1 MANTHFGFQNIP
13 EAEKEKRVAA
23 VFDSVADRYDL
34 MNDLM
39 SGGIHRLWKMQT
51 IRHANVQAGEKVLDV
66 AGGTG
71 DLARA
76 FFKKAGDSGEVWLT
90 DINFEMLQRGRD
102 RLLNEGI
109 VLPTAQCDAENLPF
123 LSDYFDCVTV
133 SFGLRNMTHK
143 EVALKEMHRVLKTR
157 GRLLVLEFSKIT
169 PALAP
174 FYDFY
179 SIKIIP
185 KIGKLV
191 ANDFESYQ
199 YLSESIRMHPDQE
212 SLKTM
217 MESAG
222 FSSVSYHNMTFGV
235 VALHIGIK

>member
-109 VLPTAQCDAENLPF
+109 VLPSAQCDAENLPF

-143 EVALKEMHRVLKTR
+143 EVALKEMHRVLKTG

-179 SIKIIP
+179 SFKIIP

-222 FSSVSYHNMTFGV
+222 FARVSYHNMTFGV

>member
-179 SIKIIP
+179 SFKIIP

>member
-39 SGGIHRLWKMQT
+39 SGGIHRLWKMET
-51 IRHANVQAGEKVLDV
+51 IRRANVQAGEKVLDV

-109 VLPTAQCDAENLPF
+109 ALPTAECDAENLPF
-123 LSDYFDCVTV
+123 ADDYFDCVTV

-143 EVALKEMHRVLKTR
+143 EIALKEMCRVLKPN

-179 SIKIIP
+179 SFKIIP
-185 KIGKLV
+185 KIGRFV
-191 ANDFESYQ
+191 ANDEASYQ

-212 SLKTM
+212 SLKAM

-222 FSSVSYHNMTFGV
+222 FAKVTFHNMTFGV

>member
-109 VLPTAQCDAENLPF
+109 VLPSAQCDAENLPF

-143 EVALKEMHRVLKTR
+143 EVALKEMHRVLKTG

-179 SIKIIP
+179 SFKIIP

-191 ANDFESYQ
+191 TNDFESYQ

>member
-109 VLPTAQCDAENLPF
+109 VLPSAQCDAENLPF

-143 EVALKEMHRVLKTR
+143 EVALKEMHRVLKTG

-179 SIKIIP
+179 SFKIIP
-185 KIGKLV
+185 KICKLV

>member
-1 MANTHFGFQNIP
+1 MHKNNFNF
-13 EAEKEKRVAA
+13 
-23 VFDSVADRYDL
+23 
-34 MNDLM
+34 
-39 SGGIHRLWKMQT
+39 SGGPGALPL
-51 IRHANVQAGEKVLDV
+51 GVLKE
-66 AGGTG
+66 
-71 DLARA
+71 L
-76 FFKKAGDSGEVWLT
+76 SQSVW
-90 DINFEMLQRGRD
+90 
-102 RLLNEGI
+102 
-109 VLPTAQCDAENLPF
+109 
-123 LSDYFDCVTV
+123 
-133 SFGLRNMTHK
+133 
-143 EVALKEMHRVLKTR
+143 ALKETGYSILGLSHRSELFLSFLKTR

-179 SIKIIP
+179 SFKIIP

>member
-143 EVALKEMHRVLKTR
+143 EVALKEMHRVLKTG

-179 SIKIIP
+179 SFKIIP

>member
-109 VLPTAQCDAENLPF
+109 VLPSAQCDAENLPF

-143 EVALKEMHRVLKTR
+143 EVALKEMHRVLKTG

-179 SIKIIP
+179 SFKIIP